1 MWQITDFLFG
11 GCGWVQW
18 LDWLDW
24 LDGFDLPDGFG
35 GFDWLVRSLV

>member
-11 GCGWVQW
+11 GCGWGQW

-35 GFDWLVRSLV
+35 GFDWLV